1 MKQNKMIKAS
11 KLISVAQSQ
20 GNITSTEKGLE
31 CYETG
36 GSENRKETFEIQKV
50 SAEIKRKKMLT

>member
-1 MKQNKMIKAS
+1 MIKAS